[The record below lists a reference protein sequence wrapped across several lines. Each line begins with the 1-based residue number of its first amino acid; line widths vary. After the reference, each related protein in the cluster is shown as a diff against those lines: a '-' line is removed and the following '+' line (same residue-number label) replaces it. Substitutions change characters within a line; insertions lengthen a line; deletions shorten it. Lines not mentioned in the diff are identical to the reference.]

1 MSLWNSAE
9 NTELRLVHD
18 EPSGDPGADLMAG
31 IQLLSDV
38 RDGLKTPTL
47 RLYRPDPT
55 LAFGQRDVR
64 LPGYD
69 AAVQK
74 ATEHG
79 FAPLVRKAGGRAA
92 AYHRG
97 CLIVDHVELA
107 QEAMMGHQQRF
118 KVLGQLYADA
128 LQSAGVDAHVGEIDG
143 EYCPGEFSVHGV
155 PTMGSPTRQ
164 QVKLVGTAQRV
175 VGGAWLFSSVFVI
188 ENSAPIRAV
197 LRDVYEAMEIPMDST
212 TAGSAADLLPGLSVE
227 RFCEHLITEYRK
239 HIPVIESGS

>member
-1 MSLWNSAE
+1 MSLWNSAA
-9 NTELRLVHD
+9 NTALHLVHD
-18 EPSGDPGADLMAG
+18 EPTGDPEVDLMTG
-31 IQLLSDV
+31 IQLLSEV
-38 RDGLKTPTL
+38 RDGVKPQTL

-69 AAVQK
+69 AAVQS

-79 FAPLVRKAGGRAA
+79 FAPVVRKAGGRAA

-128 LQSAGVDAHVGEIDG
+128 LQSAGVDARVGEIDG
-143 EYCPGEFSVHGV
+143 EYCPGEYSVHGV
-155 PTMGSPTRQ
+155 PATGSPTQ
-164 QVKLVGTAQRV
+164 NKVKLVGTAQRV

-197 LRDVYEAMEIPMDST
+197 LDDVYKAMEIDMNPA
-212 TAGSAADLLPGLSVE
+212 TAGAADDLVTGLSVE
-227 RFCEHLITEYRK
+227 KFCEHLVAEYRK
-239 HIPVIESGS
+239 YIPVNESGT